1 MAEKDKEKGDLRKRL
16 VHDSQTA
23 EEAESDY
30 AKLASELAGTMGKT
44 VEKATDL
51 GLSLIEDVSLKLLET
66 LSPSKPTAQGTK
78 VLGVTAA
85 VFSRSRSTLP
95 AFSGKVANKLTGVMV
110 GGGFELLRT
119 LQQAVR
125 NPRKG

>member
-1 MAEKDKEKGDLRKRL
+1 MTERDKDKGDLRKRL
-16 VHDSQTA
+16 VHDYRA
-23 EEAESDY
+23 PEEADSDY
-30 AKLASELAGTMGKT
+30 GKLASELAGTMGKT

-51 GLSLIEDVSLKLLET
+51 GLSLIEDVSLKLMEA
-66 LSPSKPTAQGTK
+66 LSPSKPTGQGTK
-78 VLGVTAA
+78 VLGATAA

-95 AFSGKVANKLTGVMV
+95 ALSGKVANKVTGLMV
-110 GGGFELLRT
+110 GAGFDLLRT